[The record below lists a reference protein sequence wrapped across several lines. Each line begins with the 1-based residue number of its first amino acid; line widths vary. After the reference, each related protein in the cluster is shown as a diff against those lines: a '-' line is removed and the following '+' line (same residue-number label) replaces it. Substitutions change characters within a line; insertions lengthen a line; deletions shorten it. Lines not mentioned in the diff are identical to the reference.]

1 MSKKVNFWTWKD
13 SEIEVE
19 LTRLGIEVEGPYDR
33 KKAID
38 AIKLAEVS
46 GELKETK
53 THIEELQEKDA
64 TMEVRRVIFHSI
76 SEQDMPYVF
85 VGHNGKGY
93 YLKKEIEID
102 VPVYILNSCIKD
114 AVEDRLYPET
124 QIDGTIEWKS
134 RRVQRF
140 PYSYVD

>member
-1 MSKKVNFWTWKD
+1 MSKNVNLWTWKD
-13 SEIEVE
+13 SEVEVE
-19 LTRLGIEVEGPYDR
+19 MDRLGVKLEGEYDR

-38 AIKLAEVS
+38 AIKIAYVNPEI
-46 GELKETK
+46 KETK
-53 THIEELQEKDA
+53 TYIEQMQEEDA
-64 TMEVRRVIFHSI
+64 TLEVRRVIFHSI

-102 VPVYILNSCIKD
+102 VPVYILDSCIKD

-124 QIDGTIEWKS
+124 QIDGSIEWKS

-140 PYSYVD
+140 PFSYVD

>member
-1 MSKKVNFWTWKD
+1 MSKNVNLWTWKD
-13 SEIEVE
+13 SEVEVE
-19 LTRLGIEVEGPYDR
+19 MSRLGIKLEGPYER
-33 KKAID
+33 KSAID
-38 AIKLAEVS
+38 AIKLAMVS
-46 GELKETK
+46 GPLKETK
-53 THIEELQEKDA
+53 THIEQMKEKEP
-64 TMEVRRVIFHSI
+64 TLEVRKVIFHSI

-85 VGHNGKGY
+85 VGHNGLGY

-124 QIDGTIEWKS
+124 QMDGTIEWKS

-140 PYSYVD
+140 PFSYVD